1 MREENI
7 RFGDEEV
14 EVKASGTTLFMRTS
28 LKDVESMKEE
38 VHDEDFTHMVERM
51 TILRISTKH
60 SNLWMRQLEMKRMEI
75 I

>member
-1 MREENI
+1 
-7 RFGDEEV
+7 
-14 EVKASGTTLFMRTS
+14 MRTS